1 MLDCGLGKKN
11 HGRAACCGGEHRPF
25 WLLSGGFVFR
35 GGLGGRGENFNA
47 GDDGIVIG
55 LELSQGCGGLG
66 FDFIQVLLGEA
77 DALGDMFLG
86 LGDVFEVG
94 GQVLHVDGIV
104 GAEGGLGE
112 ADAVGGHALL
122 GGRGN
127 GKDDFIVIAGLFA
140 GLGQLQSLGSLGV
153 KGFELGHSQ
162 SGGDGESGFVN
173 FDSRHNTCPF
183 FGV

>member
-11 HGRAACCGGEHRPF
+11 HGRAACCGGECRPF
-25 WLLSGGFVFR
+25 CLLSGGFVFR
-35 GGLGGRGENFNA
+35 GVRGGRGENFNA
-47 GDDGIVIG
+47 GDDGIVVG
-55 LELSQGCGGLG
+55 LELSQGCGSLGL
-66 FDFIQVLLGEA
+66 DFIQMLLSEA

-94 GQVLHVDGIV
+94 GQVLNVDGIV

-140 GLGQLQSLGSLGV
+140 GLGQLQGLGSLGV
-153 KGFELGHSQ
+153 KGFELSHSQ
-162 SGGDGESGFVN
+162 GGGDGESGFVD
-173 FDSRHNTCPF
+173 FDSRHNVCPF

>member
-35 GGLGGRGENFNA
+35 GGLGCRGGNFNA
-47 GDDGIVIG
+47 GDDGIVVG

-66 FDFIQVLLGEA
+66 FDFIQVLLCEA
-77 DALGDMFLG
+77 DALGDMLLG

-94 GQVLHVDGIV
+94 GQVLNVDGIV

-112 ADAVGGHALL
+112 ADAVGRHALL

-140 GLGQLQSLGSLGV
+140 RLGQLQGLGSLGV

-162 SGGDGESGFVN
+162 GGGDGEGGFVD
-173 FDSRHNTCPF
+173 FDSRHNVCPF

>member
-25 WLLSGGFVFR
+25 WLLGGGIVRR
-35 GGLGGRGENFNA
+35 GGLGGRGGNFNA
-47 GDDGIVIG
+47 GDDGIVVG

-66 FDFIQVLLGEA
+66 FDFIQVLLGET
-77 DALGDMFLG
+77 DALGDMLLG

-94 GQVLHVDGIV
+94 GQVLNVDGIV

-122 GGRGN
+122 GRRGN

-140 GLGQLQSLGSLGV
+140 GLGQLQGLGSLGV
-153 KGFELGHSQ
+153 EGFQLGHSQ
-162 SGGDGESGFVN
+162 GGGDGEGGFVD
-173 FDSRHNTCPF
+173 FDSRHNVCPF

>member
-25 WLLSGGFVFR
+25 CLLSGGVVCR
-35 GGLGGRGENFNA
+35 GARSGNFNA
-47 GDDGIVIG
+47 GDDGIVVS
-55 LELSQGCGGLG
+55 LELSQSCGGLG
-66 FDFIQVLLGEA
+66 FDFIQVLFGEA
-77 DALGDMFLG
+77 DALGDMLLG

-94 GQVLHVDGIV
+94 GQVFNVDGIV

-127 GKDDFIVIAGLFA
+127 GKDNFIVIAGLFA
-140 GLGQLQSLGSLGV
+140 GLGQLQGLGSLGV
-153 KGFELGHSQ
+153 EGFQLGHGQ
-162 SGGDGESGFVN
+162 GGGDGEGGFVD
-173 FDSRHNTCPF
+173 FDSRHNVCPF

>member
-25 WLLSGGFVFR
+25 CLLSSGFVFR
-35 GGLGGRGENFNA
+35 GGLGCRGGNFNA

-77 DALGDMFLG
+77 DALGDMLLG

-94 GQVLHVDGIV
+94 GQVLNVDGIV
-104 GAEGGLGE
+104 GTEGGLGE

-140 GLGQLQSLGSLGV
+140 GLGQLQGLGSLGV
-153 KGFELGHSQ
+153 EGFELGHGQ
-162 SGGDGESGFVN
+162 GGGDGESGFVD
-173 FDSRHNTCPF
+173 FDSRHNVCPF

>member
-11 HGRAACCGGEHRPF
+11 HGRAACCGGECRPF
-25 WLLSGGFVFR
+25 CLLGGGFVCRSGR
-35 GGLGGRGENFNA
+35 GGNFNA
-47 GDDGIVIG
+47 GDDGIVVG
-55 LELSQGCGGLG
+55 LELSQSCGGLG

-77 DALGDMFLG
+77 DALGDILLG

-94 GQVLHVDGIV
+94 GQVLNVDGIV

-127 GKDDFIVIAGLFA
+127 GKDNFIVIAGLFA
-140 GLGQLQSLGSLGV
+140 GLGQLQGLGSLGV
-153 KGFELGHSQ
+153 EGFQLGHGQ
-162 SGGDGESGFVN
+162 GGGDGESGFVN
-173 FDSRHNTCPF
+173 FDSRHNVCPF

>member
-25 WLLSGGFVFR
+25 WLLGGDIVCR
-35 GGLGGRGENFNA
+35 GGLGGRGGNFNA
-47 GDDGIVIG
+47 SDDGIVVG
-55 LELSQGCGGLG
+55 LELSQSCGGLG
-66 FDFIQVLLGEA
+66 LDFIQVLLGEA
-77 DALGDMFLG
+77 DALGDMLLG

-94 GQVLHVDGIV
+94 GQVLNVDGIV
-104 GAEGGLGE
+104 GSEGGLGE

-127 GKDDFIVIAGLFA
+127 GKDDLIVIAGLFA
-140 GLGQLQSLGSLGV
+140 GLGQLQGLRSLGV
-153 KGFELGHSQ
+153 EGFQLGHGQ
-162 SGGDGESGFVN
+162 GGGDGEGGFVD
-173 FDSRHNTCPF
+173 FDSRHNVCPF

>member
-11 HGRAACCGGEHRPF
+11 HGRAACCGGKHRPF
-25 WLLSGGFVFR
+25 CLLSGGFVFR
-35 GGLGGRGENFNA
+35 GDRGGNFNA
-47 GDDGIVIG
+47 GDDGIVVG

-77 DALGDMFLG
+77 NALGDMLLG

-94 GQVLHVDGIV
+94 GQVFNVDGIV

-140 GLGQLQSLGSLGV
+140 GLGQLQGLGSLGV

-162 SGGDGESGFVN
+162 GGGDGESGFVD
-173 FDSRHNTCPF
+173 FDSRHNVCPF

>member
-25 WLLSGGFVFR
+25 WLLGGGVVCRGAR
-35 GGLGGRGENFNA
+35 GGNFNA
-47 GDDGIVIG
+47 GDDGIVVG
-55 LELSQGCGGLG
+55 LELSQGCSGLG
-66 FDFIQVLLGEA
+66 FDFIQGLLGEA
-77 DALGDMFLG
+77 DALGDMLLG

-94 GQVLHVDGIV
+94 GQVLNVDGIV

-127 GKDDFIVIAGLFA
+127 GKDDFIVIV
-140 GLGQLQSLGSLGV
+140 GQLQGLGSLGV
-153 KGFELGHSQ
+153 EGFQLGHGQ
-162 SGGDGESGFVN
+162 GGGDGEGGFVD
-173 FDSRHNTCPF
+173 FDSRHNVCPF